1 MGKARLRWVFRLLTA
16 GISYLQPWNTYV
28 IHLSG
33 SKRERL
39 LAHDQWPTR
48 EAEVPRRITVRTKL
62 PVVDAKS
69 NKGTG
74 SIEARQEVDASADA
88 SAREPQYPMAQRLFG
103 QEGRNIVYASHLF
116 LRSRTWLL
124 SAELLQPVGSTSSSR
139 LFLLQHPK
147 FDQIFNVA
155 KGRSRRSFR

>member
-16 GISYLQPWNTYV
+16 GVSSLQPWNTYV
-28 IHLSG
+28 LHLSG
-33 SKRERL
+33 SKRERH

-74 SIEARQEVDASADA
+74 STEARQEVDASAK
-88 SAREPQYPMAQRLFG
+88 EPQYPMAQPPFAQG
-103 QEGRNIVYASHLF
+103 GRNIVYASHPF
-116 LRSRTWLL
+116 RRSKLWLL
-124 SAELLQPVGSTSSSR
+124 SDELLQPVGSTSSSR

-147 FDQIFNVA
+147 IDQIFNVA